1 MTKLDVQEIYWEKH
15 IGKIRRSPSRS
26 RYGKL
31 VGCDTG
37 LRAGTGQREESR
49 PAQEK
54 HGSEKVW
61 ANCLLRNALLPGQPG
76 ASTRPCLVTGW
87 DKPRKNAALI

>member
-31 VGCDTG
+31 VGRDTG

-61 ANCLLRNALLPGQPG
+61 ARLRK
-76 ASTRPCLVTGW
+76 S
-87 DKPRKNAALI
+87 PRKRTAFLGMPCCLDSLVLVLAHA